1 MSVVLNTTNIETVSN
16 TEALWS
22 LIVNQKKSV
31 QKTLATR
38 LSALLSDEKR
48 EAQERYV
55 KDTMSSA
62 LTEVREAHKN
72 GRKLP
77 DARCLFEELDN

>member
-1 MSVVLNTTNIETVSN
+1 MSVVLNTTNIETVNN

-62 LTEVREAHKN
+62 LTEVREAHKS
-72 GRKLP
+72 GRQLP
-77 DARCLFEELDN
+77 DARCLFDELDN